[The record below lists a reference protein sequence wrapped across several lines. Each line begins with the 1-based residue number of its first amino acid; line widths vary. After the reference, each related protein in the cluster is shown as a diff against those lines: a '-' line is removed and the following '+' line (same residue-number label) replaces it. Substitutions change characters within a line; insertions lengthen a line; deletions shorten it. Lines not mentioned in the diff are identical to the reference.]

1 MKESGGSCIDFIPA
15 FPQDESLFFYLR
27 HDGLPAD
34 FKGKEKLK
42 RLRLYFRASAC
53 CDSLPMVLQI
63 NNEND
68 SVARRKHH
76 LVQPCPMIG
85 GTGPQLAPA
94 QERTIR
100 AILDAHWESW
110 MCEEPPQ
117 PCESN
122 VYDAA
127 SPSPPPSL
135 AVVMPRN
142 IENDPAYIEH
152 DISFHMTRTARTAG
166 FETTFFAADAITYSG
181 SEGYHDEFT
190 KLVSFLE
197 AGKPNI
203 VAIDGNYR
211 PNNPAT
217 IFTFKRALSPD
228 DMAKLRLQFGFQ
240 LIVVIPDC
248 HDLAPGNL
256 SDWGPVADLVVT
268 FHKDSESYRS
278 FPTKEKVLVCPSIP
292 FAAELFT
299 PREKKDIGLS
309 YIGSDTRERS
319 TFMAAAEAA
328 GLDTLIRMHD
338 RRRETAPDT
347 EEFAS
352 LLARS
357 HLSFNNGWQSE
368 GPAIIT
374 GRVAETILAG
384 GVLVQEIGSALDDYL
399 VPFVHYVPVSNTH
412 QLVAYSRFLLAH
424 DEHRTRIA
432 DEGRKF
438 WLEHYRS
445 ERFWA
450 KALAILC
457 SERPAHIDQSK
468 E

>member
-1 MKESGGSCIDFIPA
+1 
-15 FPQDESLFFYLR
+15 
-27 HDGLPAD
+27 
-34 FKGKEKLK
+34 
-42 RLRLYFRASAC
+42 
-53 CDSLPMVLQI
+53 
-63 NNEND
+63 
-68 SVARRKHH
+68 
-76 LVQPCPMIG
+76 MIG

-94 QERTIR
+94 QQRTIR

-110 MCEEPPQ
+110 MCEETPQ

-211 PNNPAT
+211 PNKPAT

-248 HDLAPGNL
+248 HDLAPDYL
-256 SDWGPVADLVVT
+256 SVWGPVADLVVT
-268 FHKDSESYRS
+268 FHKDSE
-278 FPTKEKVLVCPSIP
+278 
-292 FAAELFT
+292 
-299 PREKKDIGLS
+299 
-309 YIGSDTRERS
+309 
-319 TFMAAAEAA
+319 
-328 GLDTLIRMHD
+328 
-338 RRRETAPDT
+338 
-347 EEFAS
+347 
-352 LLARS
+352 
-357 HLSFNNGWQSE
+357 FN
-368 GPAIIT
+368 IL
-374 GRVAETILAG
+374 TILSNLCERRSYFYTFW
-384 GVLVQEIGSALDDYL
+384 VEICDHRDKRPPEVSSWILENPLHGQKFYL
-399 VPFVHYVPVSNTH
+399 
-412 QLVAYSRFLLAH
+412 
-424 DEHRTRIA
+424 
-432 DEGRKF
+432 
-438 WLEHYRS
+438 
-445 ERFWA
+445 
-450 KALAILC
+450 
-457 SERPAHIDQSK
+457 
-468 E
+468 